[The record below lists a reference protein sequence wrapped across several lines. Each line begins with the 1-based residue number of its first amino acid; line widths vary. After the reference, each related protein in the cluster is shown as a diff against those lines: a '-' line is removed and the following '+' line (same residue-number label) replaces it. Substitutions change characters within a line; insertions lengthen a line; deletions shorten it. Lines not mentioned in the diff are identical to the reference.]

1 MQSNVIDYITIDR
14 RSTVKYDIQI
24 KDNIKALILDRT
36 LYYKTLLPTPSE
48 LSAHLDIHKKDVSEA
63 FIQLEK
69 ERYIK
74 SEKDQYQ
81 VSYIELTNYF
91 FERNTSI
98 YDAIISLGLTPSI
111 KCIEK
116 NVIQLNKTDI
126 KRIGFDVTKENKYL
140 YINRIY
146 YGDKQPIII
155 LENYLPLYIFKD
167 MEHHFI
173 GHEPLNNYIDDNYG
187 FKASVS
193 KRVTKA
199 VNLKKEIAEL
209 LNERVNAASL
219 QSTNHVYDKRGRLID
234 YGQSHSISSYYFQA
248 NTKRE
253 EMKSYFPHIFN

>member
-63 FIQLEK
+63 FIRLEK

-111 KCIEK
+111 K
-116 NVIQLNKTDI
+116 
-126 KRIGFDVTKENKYL
+126 
-140 YINRIY
+140 
-146 YGDKQPIII
+146 
-155 LENYLPLYIFKD
+155 
-167 MEHHFI
+167 
-173 GHEPLNNYIDDNYG
+173 
-187 FKASVS
+187 S
-193 KRVTKA
+193 
-199 VNLKKEIAEL
+199 
-209 LNERVNAASL
+209 
-219 QSTNHVYDKRGRLID
+219 
-234 YGQSHSISSYYFQA
+234 
-248 NTKRE
+248 
-253 EMKSYFPHIFN
+253 